1 MKFKGVRRSDQADPI
16 ERTAG
21 DAPNLGSVG
30 RTYRR
35 LATRKRRRMR
45 DSDRRTMRNATRNWT
60 VVLVVLVLIGIAA
73 GIGSWLM
80 PMMDTANRV
89 AGDKAGIELVPVEE
103 KLVESRFPS
112 PSMEEAFELVKAGIG
127 NRDPEKALEYF
138 RHGSASAGEI
148 VAFMEYVGKTE
159 GEATNY
165 KWHSSIDAN
174 GLLLEAM
181 TAVISMNGRESSPL
195 AILTPDEEGR
205 WKIDFESFA
214 RIVKPSW
221 SALLEGET
229 DQGMVRVLVAKDN
242 YYNGVF
248 RDESAWICY
257 GMASQDTSEV
267 LLGYCKAGSPQA
279 RAMEWIMAE
288 SEGRPEFRGLC
299 RATLEIRRPA
309 GAGISQYE
317 ITRVLAQDWV
327 VSDKIFD
334 SIFK

>member
-1 MKFKGVRRSDQADPI
+1 
-16 ERTAG
+16 
-21 DAPNLGSVG
+21 
-30 RTYRR
+30 
-35 LATRKRRRMR
+35 
-45 DSDRRTMRNATRNWT
+45 
-60 VVLVVLVLIGIAA
+60 
-73 GIGSWLM
+73 M
-80 PMMDTANRV
+80 PMMDTGKRL
-89 AGDKAGIELVPVEE
+89 AGDKPGVVLVPVEE
-103 KLVESRFPS
+103 DRVESRFQS
-112 PSMEEAFELVKAGIG
+112 PSMEEVFELVKTGIAT
-127 NRDPEKALEYF
+127 RDPEKVMDYF
-138 RHGSASAGEI
+138 RPGAASAGEI
-148 VAFMEYVGKTE
+148 VGFLEDIEKVEGK
-159 GEATNY
+159 ATQY
-165 KWHSSIDAN
+165 KWYSSIDAN
-174 GLLLEAM
+174 GLLLEGM
-181 TAVISMNGRESSPL
+181 TAVFSMDGRESSRL

-257 GMASQDTSEV
+257 GMASQDTSEI
-267 LLGYCKAGSPQA
+267 LMGYCKADSPQA

-309 GAGISQYE
+309 GAEMSQYE

-327 VSDKIFD
+327 VSDKAFD